1 MVSNRTKEDVTYT
14 VEISAQWLAGLLNNF
29 LFYIYIDVYSYIYM
43 CIYIHIFTFERR
55 LSMDVK
61 HSFRAVLSVERVF
74 QIKQN
79 YRKYLTVIE
88 P

>member
-1 MVSNRTKEDVTYT
+1 
-14 VEISAQWLAGLLNNF
+14 
-29 LFYIYIDVYSYIYM
+29 M